1 MNLKMRELNIL
12 ESSKFLRLS
21 ETLLKGQPQ
30 CPGKLSLFPGELNL
44 IHM

>member
-30 CPGKLSLFPGELNL
+30 CPGMSLFPGELNL

>member
-12 ESSKFLRLS
+12 ESSNFLRLS
-21 ETLLKGQPQ
+21 GTLLKGQWQ
-30 CPGKLSLFPGELNL
+30 CPGMSLSPGKLNL